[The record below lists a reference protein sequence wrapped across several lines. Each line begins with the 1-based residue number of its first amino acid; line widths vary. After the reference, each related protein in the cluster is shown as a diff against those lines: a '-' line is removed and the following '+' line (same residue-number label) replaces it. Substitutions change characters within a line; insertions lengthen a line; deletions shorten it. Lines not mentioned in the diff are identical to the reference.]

1 MKELPIH
8 IELDSESRQTLYEQ
22 IYEYIREE
30 IRAGRLMQDEKLPS
44 ARFLADY
51 LQVSRTTVDM
61 AYGQLVSEGYLEA
74 RSRKGYFVSAIEDL
88 YAMDQVMRRTDD
100 GKSGV
105 GGGQMQPGKT
115 SRDAMPGTG
124 QASQSAEARI
134 CCDFSPNAIDMRYF
148 PYATW
153 KKITKNILVDANSKM
168 FSLGEPQGDL
178 SLRTTICRY
187 LHGSR
192 GVNCEPEQIIIGAG
206 NDYLLLLLE
215 KILGRH
221 VPVAMENPTYV
232 RAYKVFRSCAYPVS
246 LVPMDE
252 NGIRVDCLRKTDAR
266 VAYVM
271 PSHQYPTGVSM
282 PIGRRMELLK
292 WAAEEPG
299 RYLIE
304 DDYDSEFRYKGKP
317 LPSLQASDNGGR
329 VVYIG
334 TFSKA
339 IAPAIRISYMV
350 LPYPL
355 LERYRSVCGFYA
367 STVSRIDQ
375 TVLNEFIQDGYF
387 ERYLNKMRKQ
397 YREKHDLILNG
408 LKSFEKGFRISGGN
422 AGLHVLLTDRLGRS
436 EEMLTLAAAAEGV
449 RVYGME
455 DFRMG
460 ETDGA
465 ESGKEA
471 FGDFEPEK
479 FADVENVAKTPE
491 TEGRDTSEQNPA
503 TLILGYGALTVDE
516 IRDGLILLKKAW
528 L

>member
-8 IELDSESRQTLYEQ
+8 IQLHPESSKTLYEQ

-30 IRAGRLMQDEKLPS
+30 IKSGRLMQNEKLPS

-61 AYGQLVSEGYLEA
+61 AYDQLVSEGYLEA
-74 RSRKGYFVSAIEDL
+74 KPRRGYFVSTYEELSAIDG
-88 YAMDQVMRRTDD
+88 AIGQRDSTISRTA
-100 GKSGV
+100 
-105 GGGQMQPGKT
+105 
-115 SRDAMPGTG
+115 DAMPVWNP
-124 QASQSAEARI
+124 QIRY
-134 CCDFSPNAIDMRYF
+134 DFSPNAIDMRYF
-148 PYATW
+148 PFATW

-168 FSLGEPQGDL
+168 FSLGEPQGDPE
-178 SLRTTICRY
+178 LRTTICRY

-221 VPVAMENPTYV
+221 VCVAMENPTYV
-232 RAYKVFRSCAYPVS
+232 RAYKIFRSCAYPVRFI
-246 LVPMDE
+246 PMDE
-252 NGIRVDCLRKTDAR
+252 SGMRVDCLRRTDAQ

-292 WAAEEPG
+292 WAADAEG

-317 LPSLQASDNGGR
+317 LPSLQASDHNGR

-355 LERYRSVCGFYA
+355 LERYRRECGFYA

-375 TVLNEFIQDGYF
+375 TILNEFIQDGYF
-387 ERYLNKMRKQ
+387 ERYLNKMRKR
-397 YREKHDLILNG
+397 YREKHELILNE
-408 LKSFEKGFRISGGN
+408 LKPFERAFDISGSN
-422 AGLHVLLTDRLGRS
+422 AGLHVLLTDRQGRR
-436 EEMLTLAAAAEGV
+436 EDELAAAAMEEGV
-449 RVYGME
+449 RVYQMQ

-460 ETDGA
+460 ESA
-465 ESGKEA
+465 S
-471 FGDFEPEK
+471 
-479 FADVENVAKTPE
+479 TP
-491 TEGRDTSEQNPA
+491 A
-503 TLILGYGALTVDE
+503 MLILGYGALTGEE
-516 IRDGLILLKKAW
+516 ICEGISRLQNIW

>member
-8 IELDSESRQTLYEQ
+8 IQLHPENSKTLYEQ

-30 IRAGRLMQDEKLPS
+30 IKAGSLLQNEKLPS

-61 AYGQLVSEGYLEA
+61 AYAQLVSEGYLEA
-74 RSRKGYFVSAIEDL
+74 RPRKGYFVSTYEELNAINRIPQGDRYLPPGQEEIP
-88 YAMDQVMRRTDD
+88 RR
-100 GKSGV
+100 
-105 GGGQMQPGKT
+105 GGNESHQKVSQPMF
-115 SRDAMPGTG
+115 SY
-124 QASQSAEARI
+124 
-134 CCDFSPNAIDMRYF
+134 DFSPNAIDMRYF

-168 FSLGEPQGDL
+168 FSLGEPQGDPE
-178 SLRTTICRY
+178 LRTTICRY

-221 VPVAMENPTYV
+221 IRVAMENPTYTK
-232 RAYKVFRSCAYPVS
+232 AYKIFRSCAYPVCFI
-246 LVPMDE
+246 PMDE
-252 NGIRVDCLRKTDAR
+252 SGLRVDCLRQTDAQ

-292 WAAEEPG
+292 WAAEAED

-317 LPSLQASDNGGR
+317 LPSLQASDHNGR

-355 LERYRSVCGFYA
+355 LERYRRECGFYS

-375 TVLNEFIQDGYF
+375 TILNEFIQDGYF
-387 ERYLNKMRKQ
+387 ERYLNKMRKR
-397 YREKHDLILNG
+397 YREKHDLILNE
-408 LKSFEKGFRISGGN
+408 LKAFERAFDISGSN
-422 AGLHVLLTDRLGRS
+422 AGLHVLLTDRHGRA
-436 EEMLTLAAAAEGV
+436 EEELAEAAAKESV
-449 RVYGME
+449 KVYRMQ

-460 ETDGA
+460 EHTDDA
-465 ESGKEA
+465 A
-471 FGDFEPEK
+471 M
-479 FADVENVAKTPE
+479 
-491 TEGRDTSEQNPA
+491 
-503 TLILGYGALTVDE
+503 LILGYGALTDEE
-516 IRDGLILLKKAW
+516 IREGIARLKKVW

>member
-8 IELDSESRQTLYEQ
+8 IPLQPESGKTLYEQ
-22 IYEYIREE
+22 IYEFIRDE
-30 IRAGRLMQDEKLPS
+30 IRAGSLLKNEKLPS
-44 ARFLADY
+44 ARFLADD

-61 AYGQLVSEGYLEA
+61 AYGQLVSEGYLDA
-74 RSRKGYFVSAIEDL
+74 RPRRGYFVSAIEGL
-88 YAMDQVMRRTDD
+88 YAVDLPPAGVQSKLCGGTRQ
-100 GKSGV
+100 KSG
-105 GGGQMQPGKT
+105 KY
-115 SRDAMPGTG
+115 
-124 QASQSAEARI
+124 
-134 CCDFSPNAIDMRYF
+134 DFSPNAIDMHFF

-153 KKITKNILVDANSKM
+153 KKITKNILVDANSDL

-178 SLRTTICRY
+178 ALRTTICRY

-192 GVNCEPEQIIIGAG
+192 GVNCEPEQIIVGAG

-221 VPVAMENPTYV
+221 VHVAMEDPTYA
-232 RAYKVFRSCAYPVS
+232 RAYRIFQSCAYPVS
-246 LVPMDE
+246 LIPMDE
-252 NGIRVDCLRKTDAR
+252 SGIRVDELRKTEAR

-271 PSHQYPTGVSM
+271 PSHQYPTGISM
-282 PIGRRMELLK
+282 PIGRRMELLG
-292 WAAEEPG
+292 WAAQEEG

-317 LPSLQASDNGGR
+317 LPSLQSSDSNGK

-355 LERYRSVCGFYA
+355 LECYRQTCGSYA

-375 TVLNEFIQDGYF
+375 TILNEFIENGYF

-397 YREKHDLILNG
+397 YRMKHDLLLHELRGFN
-408 LKSFEKGFRISGGN
+408 KAFRISGSN
-422 AGLHVLLTDRLGRS
+422 AGLHVILTDRKGRG
-436 EEMLTLAAAAEGV
+436 EQELAQEAETVGV
-449 RVYGME
+449 KVYQMQ

-460 ETDGA
+460 
-465 ESGKEA
+465 
-471 FGDFEPEK
+471 
-479 FADVENVAKTPE
+479 
-491 TEGRDTSEQNPA
+491 RDKKDA
-503 TLILGYGALTVDE
+503 AMLILGYGALSMEE
-516 IRDGLILLKKAW
+516 IREGMALLRKVW

>member
-8 IELDSESRQTLYEQ
+8 IQLHPESNKTLYEQ
-22 IYEYIREE
+22 IYEYIRDE
-30 IRAGRLMQDEKLPS
+30 IRNGNLLQNEKLPS
-44 ARFLADY
+44 ARFLAEY
-51 LQVSRTTVDM
+51 LQISRTTVDM
-61 AYGQLVSEGYLEA
+61 AYEQLVSEGYLEA
-74 RSRKGYFVSAIEDL
+74 RPRKGYFVSAYEELCAIDEI
-88 YAMDQVMRRTDD
+88 ARAEISVPCGS
-100 GKSGV
+100 GKET
-105 GGGQMQPGKT
+105 PK
-115 SRDAMPGTG
+115 RF
-124 QASQSAEARI
+124 
-134 CCDFSPNAIDMRYF
+134 DFSPNAIDMRFF

-168 FSLGEPQGDL
+168 FSLGEPQGDAA
-178 SLRTTICRY
+178 LRTTICRY

-221 VPVAMENPTYV
+221 VHVAMENPTYV
-232 RAYKVFRSCAYPVS
+232 KAYQIFCSCAYPVS
-246 LVPMDE
+246 FVPMDE
-252 NGIRVDCLRKTDAR
+252 NGMRVDCLRRTDAQ

-292 WAAEEPG
+292 WAAEREG

-317 LPSLQASDNGGR
+317 IPSLQASDGNGR

-339 IAPAIRISYMV
+339 IAPAIRVSYMV

-355 LERYRSVCGFYA
+355 LERYRQECGFYS

-397 YREKHDLILNG
+397 YRDKHDLIMNELRP
-408 LKSFEKGFRISGGN
+408 FESVFGISGGN
-422 AGLHVLLTDRLGRS
+422 AGLHVILTDHEGRG
-436 EEMLTLAAAAEGV
+436 EEELACLAANEDV
-449 RVYGME
+449 RVYRMQ

-460 ETDGA
+460 ED
-465 ESGKEA
+465 S
-471 FGDFEPEK
+471 
-479 FADVENVAKTPE
+479 ADSAM
-491 TEGRDTSEQNPA
+491 
-503 TLILGYGALTVDE
+503 LILGYGALTPEE
-516 IRDGLILLKKAW
+516 ITEGIGRLKKVW

>member
-8 IELDSESRQTLYEQ
+8 IQLQPESNKTLYEQ
-22 IYEYIREE
+22 IYEFIRNE
-30 IRAGRLMQDEKLPS
+30 IRTGNLLQNEKLPS
-44 ARFLADY
+44 ARFLAGT

-74 RSRKGYFVSAIEDL
+74 RPRQGYFVSAVEGLCSIDL
-88 YAMDQVMRRTDD
+88 PST
-100 GKSGV
+100 GEKSSGCEIDRQ
-105 GGGQMQPGKT
+105 GP
-115 SRDAMPGTG
+115 
-124 QASQSAEARI
+124 ARY
-134 CCDFSPNAIDMRYF
+134 DFSPNAIDMHFF

-153 KKITKNILVDANSKM
+153 KKITKNILVDANSDM

-178 SLRTTICRY
+178 RLRTTICRY

-221 VPVAMENPTYV
+221 VHVAMENPTYV
-232 RAYKVFRSCAYPVS
+232 RAYQIFRSCAYPVS
-246 LVPMDE
+246 FVPMDE
-252 NGIRVDCLRKTDAR
+252 NGIRVDCLRQTDAR

-271 PSHQYPTGVSM
+271 PSHQYPTGISM

-292 WAAEEPG
+292 WAAEEEG

-317 LPSLQASDNGGR
+317 LPSLQASDRNGN

-350 LPYPL
+350 LPYSL
-355 LERYRSVCGFYA
+355 LEGYRRECGFYS

-375 TVLNEFIQDGYF
+375 TILNEFIEDGYF

-397 YREKHDLILNG
+397 YRMKHDLLLG
-408 LKSFEKGFRISGGN
+408 ELRSFGRAFRISGSN
-422 AGLHVLLTDRLGRS
+422 AGLHLILTDKKGRT
-436 EEMLTLAAAAEGV
+436 EEELASQAESVGV
-449 RVYGME
+449 KVYQMHN
-455 DFRMG
+455 FRM
-460 ETDGA
+460 EEDSSA
-465 ESGKEA
+465 A
-471 FGDFEPEK
+471 MM
-479 FADVENVAKTPE
+479 
-491 TEGRDTSEQNPA
+491 
-503 TLILGYGALTVDE
+503 ILGYGALSQEE
-516 IRDGLILLKKAW
+516 IKEGLALLREVW

>member
-8 IELDSESRQTLYEQ
+8 IQLQPESDKTLYEQ
-22 IYEYIREE
+22 IYEFIRDE
-30 IRAGRLMQDEKLPS
+30 IRAGRLLRDEKLPS
-44 ARFLADY
+44 ARFLAKD

-74 RSRKGYFVSAIEDL
+74 RPRQGYFVSAVEGLCRIDAFSRSGTHTPGEE
-88 YAMDQVMRRTDD
+88 RRRVRE
-100 GKSGV
+100 KY
-105 GGGQMQPGKT
+105 
-115 SRDAMPGTG
+115 
-124 QASQSAEARI
+124 
-134 CCDFSPNAIDMRYF
+134 DFSPNAIDMHFF

-153 KKITKNILVDANSKM
+153 KKITKNILVDANSDM

-178 SLRTTICRY
+178 GLRTTICRY

-192 GVNCEPEQIIIGAG
+192 GVNCEPEQIIVGAG

-221 VPVAMENPTYV
+221 VHVAMENPTYV
-232 RAYKVFRSCAYPVS
+232 RAYQIFRSCAYPVS
-246 LVPMDE
+246 FIPMDE
-252 NGIRVDCLRKTDAR
+252 NGISVENLRQTDAQ

-271 PSHQYPTGVSM
+271 PSRQYPTGISM
-282 PIGRRMELLK
+282 PIGRRLELLK
-292 WAAEEPG
+292 WAGEKEG

-317 LPSLQASDNGGR
+317 LPSLQASDTGGN

-355 LERYRSVCGFYA
+355 LERYRKECGFYS

-375 TVLNEFIQDGYF
+375 TILNEFIEDGCF

-397 YREKHDLILNG
+397 YRMKHDLLLSELRPFG
-408 LKSFEKGFRISGGN
+408 KAFRISGSN
-422 AGLHVLLTDRLGRS
+422 AGLHMILTDRKGRR
-436 EEMLTLAAAAEGV
+436 EENLARAAEEAGV
-449 RVYGME
+449 KVYRMQ
-455 DFRMG
+455 DFRMVQ
-460 ETDGA
+460 A
-465 ESGKEA
+465 EEA
-471 FGDFEPEK
+471 
-479 FADVENVAKTPE
+479 AAM
-491 TEGRDTSEQNPA
+491 
-503 TLILGYGALTVDE
+503 LILGYGALSSDE
-516 IRDGLILLKKAW
+516 IREGLALLQKVW

>member
-8 IELDSESRQTLYEQ
+8 IQLHPESGRTLYEQ
-22 IYEYIREE
+22 IYEYIRDE
-30 IRAGRLMQDEKLPS
+30 IRAGNLLRNEKLPS
-44 ARFLADY
+44 ARFLAEY

-61 AYGQLVSEGYLEA
+61 AYDQLVLEGYVEA
-74 RSRKGYFVSAIEDL
+74 RPRRGYFVSAFEEL
-88 YAMDQVMRRTDD
+88 YVID
-100 GKSGV
+100 GAPKAETA
-105 GGGQMQPGKT
+105 QEYRLTKQPAN
-115 SRDAMPGTG
+115 RY
-124 QASQSAEARI
+124 
-134 CCDFSPNAIDMRYF
+134 DFSPNAIDMQHF

-178 SLRTTICRY
+178 QLRTTICRY

-221 VPVAMENPTYV
+221 VRVAMENPTYV
-232 RAYKVFRSCAYPVS
+232 RAYQIFRSCAYPVS

-252 NGIRVDCLRKTDAR
+252 GGMRVDCLRKTDAQI
-266 VAYVM
+266 AYVM

-292 WAAEEPG
+292 WASEVEN

-317 LPSLQASDNGGR
+317 LPSLQASDADGR

-334 TFSKA
+334 TFSKS

-355 LERYRSVCGFYA
+355 LGRYRSECGFYS

-375 TVLNEFIQDGYF
+375 TVLNEFIRDGYF
-387 ERYLNKMRKQ
+387 ERYLNKMRKL
-397 YREKHDLILNG
+397 YREKHDLILNE
-408 LKSFEKGFRISGGN
+408 LRPFERDFRISGAN
-422 AGLHVLLTDRLGRS
+422 AGLHVLLTDKKGRA
-436 EEMLTLAAAAEGV
+436 EGELARKAAEADV
-449 RVYGME
+449 KVYQMQ
-455 DFRMG
+455 DFRM
-460 ETDGA
+460 
-465 ESGKEA
+465 ESS
-471 FGDFEPEK
+471 
-479 FADVENVAKTPE
+479 E
-491 TEGRDTSEQNPA
+491 TENFGIEKKKEEPA
-503 TLILGYGALTVDE
+503 MLIFGYGALTPEE
-516 IRDGLILLKKAW
+516 IVEGIALLKKAW
-528 L
+528 M

>member
-8 IELDSESRQTLYEQ
+8 IQLHPESNKTLYEQ
-22 IYEYIREE
+22 IYEYIRDE
-30 IRAGRLMQDEKLPS
+30 IRAGSLLQDEKLPS
-44 ARFLADY
+44 ARFMAEY

-61 AYGQLVSEGYLEA
+61 AYDQLVAEGYLVA
-74 RSRKGYFVSAIEDL
+74 RPRIGYFVSAFEELNAIDEIS
-88 YAMDQVMRRTDD
+88 RREVPES
-100 GKSGV
+100 SGRKAEV
-105 GGGQMQPGKT
+105 
-115 SRDAMPGTG
+115 
-124 QASQSAEARI
+124 SARY
-134 CCDFSPNAIDMRYF
+134 DFSPNAIDMRYF

-153 KKITKNILVDANSKM
+153 KKITRNILVDANSKM

-178 SLRTTICRY
+178 ALRTTICRY

-221 VPVAMENPTYV
+221 VHVAMENPTYV
-232 RAYKVFRSCAYPVS
+232 RAYKIFRSCAYPVS
-246 LVPMDE
+246 FVPMDE
-252 NGIRVDCLRKTDAR
+252 SGIIVDRLRQTDAR

-271 PSHQYPTGVSM
+271 PSHQYPTGISM

-292 WAAEEPG
+292 WAAEGKE

-304 DDYDSEFRYKGKP
+304 DDYDSEFRYRGKP
-317 LPSLQASDNGGR
+317 LPSLQASDYSGK

-334 TFSKA
+334 TFSKS

-355 LERYRSVCGFYA
+355 LEQYRSECSAYS

-375 TVLNEFIQDGYF
+375 AILNEFIQDGYF

-397 YREKHDLILNG
+397 YREKHDLILNE
-408 LKSFEKGFRISGGN
+408 LKSFESLFRISGSN
-422 AGLHVLLTDRLGRS
+422 AGLHVLLTDKRGRS
-436 EEMLTLAAAAEGV
+436 EDELVRMAAEV
-449 RVYGME
+449 DVKVYQIS

-460 ETDGA
+460 EKKDA
-465 ESGKEA
+465 
-471 FGDFEPEK
+471 
-479 FADVENVAKTPE
+479 
-491 TEGRDTSEQNPA
+491 PA
-503 TLILGYGALTVDE
+503 MLILGYGALTSEE
-516 IRDGLILLKKAW
+516 IKEGIALLRKEW
-528 L
+528 V

>member
-8 IELDSESRQTLYEQ
+8 IQLQSESDKTLYEQ
-22 IYEYIREE
+22 IYEFIRDE
-30 IRAGRLMQDEKLPS
+30 IRAGRLLRYEKLPS
-44 ARFLADY
+44 ARFLAKD

-74 RSRKGYFVSAIEDL
+74 RPRQGYFVSAVEGLCRIDIFSRSETHTPGEE
-88 YAMDQVMRRTDD
+88 RRQ
-100 GKSGV
+100 GREKY
-105 GGGQMQPGKT
+105 
-115 SRDAMPGTG
+115 
-124 QASQSAEARI
+124 
-134 CCDFSPNAIDMRYF
+134 DFSPNAIDMHFF

-153 KKITKNILVDANSKM
+153 KKITKNILVDANSDM

-178 SLRTTICRY
+178 GLRTTICRY

-192 GVNCEPEQIIIGAG
+192 GVNCEPEQIIVGAG

-221 VPVAMENPTYV
+221 VHVAMENPTYV
-232 RAYKVFRSCAYPVS
+232 RAYQIFRSCAYPVS
-246 LVPMDE
+246 FIPMDE
-252 NGIRVDCLRKTDAR
+252 NGISVEALRQTDAQ

-271 PSHQYPTGVSM
+271 PSRQYPTGISM
-282 PIGRRMELLK
+282 PIGRRLELLK
-292 WAAEEPG
+292 WAGEKEG

-317 LPSLQASDNGGR
+317 LPSLQASDTGGN

-355 LERYRSVCGFYA
+355 LERYRKECGFYS

-375 TVLNEFIQDGYF
+375 TILNEFIEDGCF

-397 YREKHDLILNG
+397 YRMKHDLLLNELRPFG
-408 LKSFEKGFRISGGN
+408 KAFRISGSN
-422 AGLHVLLTDRLGRS
+422 AGLHMILTDRKGRR
-436 EEMLTLAAAAEGV
+436 EEDLARAAEETGV
-449 RVYGME
+449 KVYRMQ
-455 DFRMG
+455 DFRMVQ
-460 ETDGA
+460 TD
-465 ESGKEA
+465 EA
-471 FGDFEPEK
+471 
-479 FADVENVAKTPE
+479 AAM
-491 TEGRDTSEQNPA
+491 
-503 TLILGYGALTVDE
+503 LILGYGALSPEE
-516 IRDGLILLKKAW
+516 IREGTALLQKVW

>member
-8 IELDSESRQTLYEQ
+8 IQLHPESDKTLYEQ
-22 IYEYIREE
+22 IYEYIRDE
-30 IRAGRLMQDEKLPS
+30 IRAGNLLKNEKLPS
-44 ARFLADY
+44 ARFLAEY

-61 AYGQLVSEGYLEA
+61 AYEQLVSEGYLEA
-74 RSRKGYFVSAIEDL
+74 RPRRGYFVSAFEEL
-88 YAMDQVMRRTDD
+88 YAIGTAMRGDISETRDSD
-100 GKSGV
+100 K
-105 GGGQMQPGKT
+105 QPT
-115 SRDAMPGTG
+115 QRY
-124 QASQSAEARI
+124 
-134 CCDFSPNAIDMRYF
+134 DFSPNAIDMRYF

-178 SLRTTICRY
+178 QLRTTICRY

-221 VPVAMENPTYV
+221 VHVAMENPTYV
-232 RAYKVFRSCAYPVS
+232 RAYQIFRSCAYPVS
-246 LVPMDE
+246 FVPVDD
-252 NGIRVDCLRKTDAR
+252 NGMRVDCLRQTDAQ

-282 PIGRRMELLK
+282 PIGRRMDLLK
-292 WAAEEPG
+292 WASEAEG

-317 LPSLQASDNGGR
+317 LPSLQASDRDGR

-339 IAPAIRISYMV
+339 IAPAIRVSYMV

-355 LERYRSVCGFYA
+355 LERYRSRCGFYS

-397 YREKHDLILNG
+397 YREKHDLILNE
-408 LKSFEKGFRISGGN
+408 LKSFGKAFRISGNN
-422 AGLHVLLTDRLGRS
+422 AGLHMILTDKRGRA
-436 EEMLTLAAAAEGV
+436 EEELARMAADVGV
-449 RVYGME
+449 KVYRMQ

-460 ETDGA
+460 ET
-465 ESGKEA
+465 GKEH
-471 FGDFEPEK
+471 FGQESSEAAQVAEP
-479 FADVENVAKTPE
+479 AM
-491 TEGRDTSEQNPA
+491 
-503 TLILGYGALTVDE
+503 LILGYGALTPEE
-516 IRDGLILLKKAW
+516 IKEGIALLKKVS
-528 L
+528 LS